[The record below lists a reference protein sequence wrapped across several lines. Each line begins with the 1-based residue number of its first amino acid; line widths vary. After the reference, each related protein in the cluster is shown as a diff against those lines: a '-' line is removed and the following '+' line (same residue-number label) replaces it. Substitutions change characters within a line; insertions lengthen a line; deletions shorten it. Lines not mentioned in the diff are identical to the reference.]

1 MTNSNGS
8 GTNGSGINGSGHHHD
23 DEEDK
28 PSNVTQFPDA
38 RARADAAKLK
48 AANDAAARRAKHEPI
63 LNVPPTVKALCLLL
77 IVIHGVLDSLEYL
90 HKYIPAIPENAKERV
105 YELFWF
111 MPLQYTGGAPL
122 TLNAYLGPITYMF
135 LHAGWLHL
143 AVNVGTLLA
152 FGAGLEKEIGGKK
165 LLLLFVASSIIG
177 AFTHLAIYPHGI
189 APLIGASGGI
199 SGLFGGV
206 LMMAHQRGLM
216 GQGYRRL
223 APFVAV
229 WIIITLFF
237 GFFGMPGT
245 TSAIAWTTHLGGF
258 IAGLLL
264 YKPVARL
271 KF

>member
-1 MTNSNGS
+1 MNGS
-8 GTNGSGINGSGHHHD
+8 GPHD
-23 DEEDK
+23 DEDDK
-28 PSNVTQFPDA
+28 PSNVTPFPDA
-38 RARADAAKLK
+38 RARSEAAKLK
-48 AANDAAARRAKHEPI
+48 AANDAAAARAKREPI

-77 IVIHGVLDSLEYL
+77 IVIHAVLDSLQYL
-90 HKYIPAIPENAKERV
+90 HNYIPAIPEDAKEQV

-122 TLNAYLGPITYMF
+122 TLNAYFGPFTYML

-165 LLLLFVASSIIG
+165 LLLLFTVTSIIG
-177 AFTHLAIYPHGI
+177 AFTHLAVYPHGM

-223 APFVAV
+223 VPFVAV

-237 GFFGMPGT
+237 GYFGMPGT
-245 TSAIAWTTHLGGF
+245 NAPGATSTIAWTTHLGGF

-264 YKPVARL
+264 YKPIAKL
-271 KF
+271 KI